1 MHTPFCAKQHHF
13 LASAPVYITTFGV
26 TLLDAAN
33 HGAVFAQTE
42 PRQDTLMHEG
52 YSELVLDNCHFE
64 SNTAQGSGGAAVTAF
79 AVNSFFN
86 QSTFLSNVGSQDGG
100 SISIYPDPDLDYSG
114 PSSTVVAGSTFR
126 SNQGQ

>member
-1 MHTPFCAKQHHF
+1 M
-13 LASAPVYITTFGV
+13 
-26 TLLDAAN
+26 TLLDAAS
-33 HGAVFAQTE
+33 GGVVFAQTE
-42 PRQDTLMHEG
+42 HRQDTLMHEG

-100 SISIYPDPDLDYSG
+100 FISIHPHPDLDYSG
-114 PSSTVVAGSTFR
+114 PSSVVAGSTFC